1 MGCVRPPFSLS
12 SHGGKG
18 VPARWSSSVGANTY
32 PVAGVP
38 ALVLAEW
45 TAVRVCV
52 YAVPVLRWQSVPSF
66 LQHTQLPLR
75 VRGAEEF
82 VDELEFFLGIRPL

>member
-1 MGCVRPPFSLS
+1 MGWGVCVLLSLS

-18 VPARWSSSVGANTY
+18 VPARWSFSVGANTH

-38 ALVLAEW
+38 LLLLAEW
-45 TAVRVCV
+45 TAVCV

-75 VRGAEEF
+75 VIGAEEF
-82 VDELEFFLGIRPL
+82 VDELEFFLRIHPL